1 LSADRADRPD
11 AVGGPSARRVTL
23 EGAHNVRDLGGFETS
38 AGQTREHVLIRA
50 DNLDDLTATDVRRLT
65 SEHRVGV
72 VIDLRN
78 PAEGPDPPR
87 WVAGTGVD
95 HHHVPLF
102 DLSGETTAAAGEQ
115 LRRDVAYAYRRMFE
129 TAGPAIARVLTIITA
144 ERATGSVVV
153 HCAAGKDR
161 TGIVVAVL
169 LRALGVAEDAVVGDY
184 LATAERIDA
193 VRASLRRREMYRP
206 PPGAGPL
213 PVMTAAPIE
222 AVLAALR
229 DEPRGADGYLARRG
243 VTPGQLE
250 RFRQLMLTRP

>member
-1 LSADRADRPD
+1 LSARW
-11 AVGGPSARRVTL
+11 VTL
-23 EGAHNVRDLGGFETS
+23 EGAYNVRDLSGFETG
-38 AGQTREHVLIRA
+38 AGPTREHVLIRA
-50 DNLDDLTATDVRRLT
+50 DNLDDLTAADVRRLT
-65 SEHRVGV
+65 GEHGVGV

-78 PAEGPDPPR
+78 PVECPEPPA
-87 WVAGTGVD
+87 WVAGAGVD

-102 DLSGETTAAAGEQ
+102 DLSGETTAAAGERM
-115 LRRDVAYAYRRMFE
+115 RRDVAFAYRLMLD

-144 ERATGSVVV
+144 ERVPRSVVV

-169 LRALGVAEDAVVGDY
+169 LRALGVAEDVVVADY
-184 LATAERIDA
+184 LATADRIDA

-206 PPGAGPL
+206 PAGAGPL
-213 PVMTAAPIE
+213 PAMTAEPIE

-229 DEPRGADGYLARRG
+229 DEPGGVDGYLARCG